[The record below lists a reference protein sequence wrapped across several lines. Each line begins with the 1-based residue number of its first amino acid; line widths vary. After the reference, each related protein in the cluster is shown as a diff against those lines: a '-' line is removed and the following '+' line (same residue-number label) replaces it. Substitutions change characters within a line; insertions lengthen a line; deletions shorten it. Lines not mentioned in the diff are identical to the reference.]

1 LVNIVLAALAVAS
14 TFFDGSAGYQLA
26 LLVVGGALVGTLI
39 WGFAAAERRA
49 APPIG
54 KSPPQ

>member
-1 LVNIVLAALAVAS
+1 MLAALAVAS

-39 WGFAAAERRA
+39 WGFAAAEPRA